1 VPPFLVFDIIAG
13 LCYNKDKERDSME
26 EIILNVSA
34 LPAPLYQY
42 IRSEKVKARESN
54 GVITLTPVD
63 DKEDSST
70 RLFGMFS
77 DGRLSVDKFMAQKR
91 ADKEFEE

>member
-1 VPPFLVFDIIAG
+1 
-13 LCYNKDKERDSME
+13 ME
-26 EIILNVSA
+26 EIILSVDT

-42 IRSEKVKARESN
+42 IQSKKVKARESN

-63 DKEDSST
+63 EKKEPST

-77 DGRLSVDKFMAQKR
+77 DGRFSVDKFMAQKR
-91 ADKEFEE
+91 ADKELEE